1 MEKKEFAVRGIEL
14 HSLYAW
20 VFKWIDSC
28 LTFMQRERFNTL
40 VLHRNDFVDLI
51 VYPGK
56 YFGCKKDSYDSIFE
70 RYKEI
75 FRTLYKF
82 TPTRRSGPYQRRAF
96 LKRVLTIAKK
106 RGISIYVENKELYF
120 PEILLEFYPELVKNG
135 KICATDPF
143 WIEFLKEKYREF
155 FAEFPE
161 VDGIITAPATG
172 ESKVSITSNRCTC
185 ERCRNT
191 SRAEWFK
198 NVLEAMYEPIHAAG
212 KKLVVRDFVFNPEAH
227 KAIASVME
235 NLPSDVVISLKN
247 TPHDYYPTFPENPRI
262 GNVGDHEQWL
272 EFDAMGQYFGWGIGI
287 ANLADDYRRRMKSA
301 LEKGADGIILRT
313 DWESLDGHTAFRTQ
327 NKVNLYAAG
336 MLSNNVNT
344 TNHDIYDH
352 YLSSEGW
359 YAGKD
364 NREKTLEYYTSII
377 DRTWPLASKTMFV
390 NSCVFS
396 DSSLMPISYEHAF
409 WLAEE
414 KNSLKDWIPE
424 KSDALAPKRERLE
437 ENLQEIDRSLKEA
450 DALYQLSLEEVV
462 GLTAEKLSGF
472 RDAILIQKY
481 YVELFALV
489 KKVLLTAR
497 YLKET
502 EESHESEYYKG
513 KQATLKGLLSNL
525 DSEEEFLRHFGETTE
540 FHPHTIYTLLDP
552 DRVHCL
558 KKDIEEKNLV

>member
-1 MEKKEFAVRGIEL
+1 MEKKEFSVRGIEL

-20 VFKWIDSC
+20 DFKWIDSC
-28 LTFMQRERFNTL
+28 LTFMQREGFNTL
-40 VLHRNDFVDLI
+40 VLHRNVFVDLI

-56 YFGCKKDSYDSIFE
+56 YYGCKKDSYDSIFE

-75 FRTLYKF
+75 FRTLYKY

-96 LKRVLTIAKK
+96 LKRVLTIAQK

-135 KICATDPF
+135 KICATDSF
-143 WIEFLKEKYREF
+143 WIAFLKEKYTEF
-155 FAEFPE
+155 FTEFPE
-161 VDGIITAPATG
+161 VDGIIIAPATG

-185 ERCRNT
+185 DRCKNT

-212 KKLVVRDFVFNPEAH
+212 KKLVVKDFVFNPEAH

-301 LEKGADGIILRT
+301 LEKGVDGIILRT
-313 DWESLDGHTAFRTQ
+313 
-327 NKVNLYAAG
+327 
-336 MLSNNVNT
+336 
-344 TNHDIYDH
+344 
-352 YLSSEGW
+352 
-359 YAGKD
+359 
-364 NREKTLEYYTSII
+364 
-377 DRTWPLASKTMFV
+377 
-390 NSCVFS
+390 
-396 DSSLMPISYEHAF
+396 
-409 WLAEE
+409 
-414 KNSLKDWIPE
+414 DWIPE
-424 KSDALAPKRERLE
+424 KSDALSPKRERLD
-437 ENLQEIDRSLKEA
+437 ENLQEIARSIEDA
-450 DALYQLSLEEVV
+450 DELYQKSQVEAV
-462 GLTAEKLSGF
+462 GIVGEKLIEF
-472 RDAILIQKY
+472 RNSILKQKY
-481 YVELFALV
+481 YVELFALA
-489 KKVLLTAR
+489 KKVLLIAR
-497 YLKET
+497 YLNET
-502 EESHESEYYKG
+502 EESHETSYYKEM
-513 KQATLKGLLSNL
+513 QMTLKALLSDL
-525 DSEEEFLRHFGETTE
+525 ERKEVFLHHFDETTE
-540 FHPHTIYTLLDP
+540 FHPHTFYTLLDP